1 MMVYV
6 FSPSILEVEAGEFE
20 ASLVYIA
27 SSRQLGLHRETSCQ
41 KNKK

>member
-1 MMVYV
+1 MMVYA
-6 FSPSILEVEAGEFE
+6 FSLSILEAGEFE